1 MTNPFNRGSAPGRA
15 RDPWQN
21 PGAFE
26 PRHAKT
32 GGRKRGTRN
41 LITPEHR
48 AAVLEAA
55 DRVGYDGNGKD
66 GVGGYFKYVGER
78 DPTFFYVEVYPGGC
92 IDLEIHEAAMRV
104 EAAPRGTNELHEK
117 TPSPLVRTKKVRR
130 RQAPDAEVEGLMR
143 LAMEQYKTFF
153 RLFIAAF
160 LTPPKGWRVRARK
173 AGVLLC

>member
-1 MTNPFNRGSAPGRA
+1 MTRGSAPGRA

-26 PRHAKT
+26 TGRAKR
-32 GGRKRGTRN
+32 GGRKRGSRN
-41 LITPEHR
+41 LITPEHK

-66 GVGGYFKYVGER
+66 GVAGYFKYVWER
-78 DPTFFYVEVYPGGC
+78 DPTFFYGELYPCGC
-92 IDLEIHEAAMRV
+92 LDLETHQAALRV
-104 EAAPRGTNELHEK
+104 GAAARRTNDLHQETPR
-117 TPSPLVRTKKVRR
+117 PLVQTKKPGRR
-130 RQAPDAEVEGLMR
+130 KAPGADVQGLMR
-143 LAMEQYKTFF
+143 LAMEQYKSFC
-153 RLFIAAF
+153 RVFIAVF